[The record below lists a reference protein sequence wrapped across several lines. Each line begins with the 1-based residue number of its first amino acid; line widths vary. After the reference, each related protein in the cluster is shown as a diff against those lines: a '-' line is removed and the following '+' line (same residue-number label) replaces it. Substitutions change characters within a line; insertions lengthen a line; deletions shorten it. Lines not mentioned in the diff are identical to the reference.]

1 MESNIKIGTLN
12 LCLGLKSKKTLV
24 KNILNENEIDVLC
37 MQELEVDKDFDCNL
51 LSIPGYV
58 LEVEENL
65 NKKRVGCYIRENLK
79 YTRRRDLESID
90 CHIVILD
97 IKERQETFKRIIV
110 LYRSF
115 NPFNVTAKT
124 LFNNQLMLVKN
135 AFTKNTILLGILIWT
150 TTGDSM

>member
-1 MESNIKIGTLN
+1 
-12 LCLGLKSKKTLV
+12 
-24 KNILNENEIDVLC
+24 